1 MRGVYKLIRTRNKAS
16 TVFPSLSSLTQRD
29 DYQRVPFC
37 VLELTARCN
46 SSGSKPLMTISVEWL
61 TEPRLSLLTEMR
73 RLHRRRRPSESRA
86 SKRLTPT
93 VCKFSSPSDRTG
105 PVLRNA
111 SCFFFKRTDIWVRSG
126 DRGGVI
132 SDDRCRS
139 ARYRNALV
147 YHALTIWDATAD
159 LD

>member
-73 RLHRRRRPSESRA
+73 RRRRRRPSESRA
-86 SKRLTPT
+86 LKRLTPT

-111 SCFFFKRTDIWVRSG
+111 SCFFLNVRTSGSALATVEVLYQTIDVVLLDIKTRLFIT
-126 DRGGVI
+126 R
-132 SDDRCRS
+132 
-139 ARYRNALV
+139 
-147 YHALTIWDATAD
+147 
-159 LD
+159 